1 MIDKIVVS
9 YLYSIMDL
17 FDYERSLELGPSI
30 EILKDLSDK
39 FKSSG
44 DYKYIM
50 QMLIIIDDL
59 DIPVLLYTR
68 ETEAEA

>member
-1 MIDKIVVS
+1 
-9 YLYSIMDL
+9 MDL
-17 FDYERSLELGPSI
+17 YDCERSLELGPSI

-39 FKSSG
+39 LKDSG

-50 QMLIIIDDL
+50 QMLVIIDDM
-59 DIPVLLYTR
+59 DIPILMYTT

>member
-1 MIDKIVVS
+1 
-9 YLYSIMDL
+9 MDL
-17 FDYERSLELGPSI
+17 YDCERSLELGPSI

-39 FKSSG
+39 FKTSG

-59 DIPVLLYTR
+59 DIPILMYATDI
-68 ETEAEA
+68 EAEA

>member
-1 MIDKIVVS
+1 
-9 YLYSIMDL
+9 MDL
-17 FDYERSLELGPSI
+17 YDCEQSLELGPSI

-50 QMLIIIDDL
+50 QMLVIIDDL
-59 DIPVLLYTR
+59 DIPVLMYTSDV
-68 ETEAEA
+68 EAEA

>member
-1 MIDKIVVS
+1 
-9 YLYSIMDL
+9 MDL
-17 FDYERSLELGPSI
+17 YDYEQSLELGPSI

-50 QMLIIIDDL
+50 QMLVIIDDM
-59 DIPVLLYTR
+59 DIPVLMYTSQV
-68 ETEAEA
+68 EAEA

>member
-1 MIDKIVVS
+1 ME
-9 YLYSIMDL
+9 LYDC
-17 FDYERSLELGPSI
+17 ERSLELGPSI

-39 FKSSG
+39 FKTSG

-50 QMLIIIDDL
+50 QMLVIIDDL
-59 DIPVLLYTR
+59 DVPVLLYAS

>member
-1 MIDKIVVS
+1 
-9 YLYSIMDL
+9 MDL
-17 FDYERSLELGPSI
+17 YDCERSLELGPSI

-50 QMLIIIDDL
+50 QMLVIIDDL
-59 DIPVLLYTR
+59 DIPILMYTSDI
-68 ETEAEA
+68 EAEA

>member
-1 MIDKIVVS
+1 
-9 YLYSIMDL
+9 MDL
-17 FDYERSLELGPSI
+17 YDCERSLELGPSI

-39 FKSSG
+39 FKTSG

-59 DIPVLLYTR
+59 DIPILMYDTDI
-68 ETEAEA
+68 EAEA

>member
-1 MIDKIVVS
+1 
-9 YLYSIMDL
+9 MDL
-17 FDYERSLELGPSI
+17 YDREHSLELGPSI

-50 QMLIIIDDL
+50 QMLVIIDDL
-59 DIPVLLYTR
+59 DIPILMYATDI
-68 ETEAEA
+68 EAEA

>member
-1 MIDKIVVS
+1 
-9 YLYSIMDL
+9 
-17 FDYERSLELGPSI
+17 LGPSI

-50 QMLIIIDDL
+50 QMLVIIDDL
-59 DIPVLLYTR
+59 DVPILMYATDV
-68 ETEAEA
+68 EAEA